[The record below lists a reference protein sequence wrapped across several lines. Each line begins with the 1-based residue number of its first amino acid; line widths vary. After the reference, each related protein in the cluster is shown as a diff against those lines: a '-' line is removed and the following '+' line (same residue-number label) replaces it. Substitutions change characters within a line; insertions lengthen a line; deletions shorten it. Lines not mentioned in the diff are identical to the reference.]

1 MKVDCFKI
9 GSISTDRCNIS
20 RVQIRMNI
28 CKIDAFKSSL
38 LKYRFCTINQTNI
51 FAILVFT
58 VQVCSSKVLFLSNI
72 TTKNF
77 IVAFFSVLLSAIF
90 KAGYFE
96 SSIKA
101 IMYQSAQR
109 IVFSYV
115 V

>member
-1 MKVDCFKI
+1 
-9 GSISTDRCNIS
+9 
-20 RVQIRMNI
+20 MNI

-38 LKYRFCTINQTNI
+38 LNYRFCTINQTNI

-72 TTKNF
+72 TTKNI
-77 IVAFFSVLLSAIF
+77 IVAFYSVLLLSAIF

>member
-1 MKVDCFKI
+1 MKVDCFKF
-9 GSISTDRCNIS
+9 GSISTDQCNIS

-28 CKIDAFKSSL
+28 CEIDAFKRFS
-38 LKYRFCTINQTNI
+38 LKYRLCTINQTNI
-51 FAILVFT
+51 FCQFIYSASMLLKSFVFIY
-58 VQVCSSKVLFLSNI
+58 I

-77 IVAFFSVLLSAIF
+77 SVAFFSVLLSAIF

-101 IMYQSAQR
+101 IIYQSAQR
-109 IVFSYV
+109 MVFSYV